1 MEFLKGVLNL
11 DLFFMKNLNKMSFRD
26 SNFPRSESLN
36 LRKEA

>member
-26 SNFPRSESLN
+26 SKFCSGESLN